1 MFVCF
6 LFISTLKSTTTT
18 TTSPP
23 TSLPALGAQAPRC
36 PSSPLRDVGPLSG
49 GQRERSKDDRVG
61 QTTTTW
67 RCQRRH
73 ETPSHDTVSPTTT
86 RRAPGYGG
94 PDDDAKR
101 PRSRWARRRREDP
114 NNMVSPT
121 TTRRAPGHGGPDDD
135 ANSPRTR

>member
-61 QTTTTW
+61 QTTTT
-67 RCQRRH
+67 RNTQPRH

-94 PDDDAKR
+94 PDDGEEPD
-101 PRSRWARRRREDP
+101 DTG
-114 NNMVSPT
+114 SPM
-121 TTRRAPGHGGPDDD
+121 TTRRTPGYGGSD
-135 ANSPRTR
+135 

>member
-6 LFISTLKSTTTT
+6 LFISPFKSTTTI

-23 TSLPALGAQAPRC
+23 TSLSALGAQAPWC
-36 PSSPLRDVGPLSG
+36 PSPPLKDVGLLSG

-61 QTTTTW
+61 QTTTTR

-86 RRAPGYGG
+86 Q
-94 PDDDAKR
+94 
-101 PRSRWARRRREDP
+101 
-114 NNMVSPT
+114 
-121 TTRRAPGHGGPDDD
+121 RAPGHGGPDED
-135 ANSPRTR
+135 AKSPMTW

>member
-6 LFISTLKSTTTT
+6 LFISPFKSTTTT

-23 TSLPALGAQAPRC
+23 TSLPALGAQAPHC

-61 QTTTTW
+61 QTTTTR

-73 ETPSHDTVSPTTT
+73 ETRSHDTVSPTTT
-86 RRAPGYGG
+86 RRAPGYCG
-94 PDDDAKR
+94 PDDT
-101 PRSRWARRRREDP
+101 
-114 NNMVSPT
+114 VSPT
-121 TTRRAPGHGGPDDD
+121 TTRRAPGYCGPDND
-135 ANSPRTR
+135 AKSLRSRWARRRREEPDTA